1 MGLQFPLR
9 NQEGNY
15 FNNYNMKAFVATV
28 AMAAAAS
35 ASPAADPALLYTAG
49 GAVVP
54 AAGYPV
60 VSPLTYATA
69 PLAHTIPVAHTT
81 YTVPEVSVPTVGL
94 KDTGLVVHP
103 ESGAIT
109 PEFTAAQVK
118 AAPELDAN
126 TVAIQKLAVTGSKVV
141 QKAATYTVPHVATHV
156 APVVALGKREAEAE
170 AKPEAEAEAEAKPGF
185 FYSSGVVHPGAYH
198 GVYPAVHPAV
208 YSGVVPAVAPVVT
221 STTGLVAHP
230 NGAVTPDLTPAQKVA
245 TLNHYAAKGVVPLV
259 HYGKREAEAD
269 AEADA
274 WGYGYAPAVYGYG
287 SRFYGYPYGGYGYH
301 YGKRSAEA
309 EPTADAEADAYY
321 GYTGYTGVYRPAV
334 YGYGSRVYG
343 YGYPFAGYGYH
354 YGKRSADAEPKAE
367 AEADAYYGY
376 TGYTGVYHPAVYG
389 YGSRVY
395 GYGHGYPYGAGYAY
409 YG

>member
-1 MGLQFPLR
+1 
-9 NQEGNY
+9 
-15 FNNYNMKAFVATV
+15 MKAFVATV

-60 VSPLTYATA
+60 VSPLTYTA
-69 PLAHTIPVAHTT
+69 PVAHTT

-156 APVVALGKREAEAE
+156 APVVALGKREAEAEAE

-259 HYGKREAEAD
+259 HYGKRSADAEADAWGYGYGHPAVYGYGYPYAGYGYHYGKRSADAEPTAD

-287 SRFYGYPYGGYGYH
+287 SRVYGYGYPYAGYGFH
-301 YGKRSAEA
+301 YGKRSADA

-321 GYTGYTGVYRPAV
+321 GYTGYTGVYRPA
-334 YGYGSRVYG
+334 
-343 YGYPFAGYGYH
+343 F
-354 YGKRSADAEPKAE
+354 
-367 AEADAYYGY
+367 
-376 TGYTGVYHPAVYG
+376 YG

>member
-15 FNNYNMKAFVATV
+15 FNNNNMKAFVATV

-60 VSPLTYATA
+60 VSPLTYAAA
-69 PLAHTIPVAHTT
+69 PLAHTFPVAHTT

-126 TVAIQKLAVTGSKVV
+126 TVAIQKLAVTRSKVV

-156 APVVALGKREAEAE
+156 APVVALGRREAEAEAE
-170 AKPEAEAEAEAKPGF
+170 AKPEAEAEAKPGF

-274 WGYGYAPAVYGYG
+274 
-287 SRFYGYPYGGYGYH
+287 
-301 YGKRSAEA
+301 
-309 EPTADAEADAYY
+309 YY
-321 GYTGYTGVYRPAV
+321 GYTGYTGGYRPAA

-343 YGYPFAGYGYH
+343 YGYPYAGYGYH
-354 YGKRSADAEPKAE
+354 YGKRSADAEPTADAE
-367 AEADAYYGY
+367 AGYYG
-376 TGYTGVYHPAVYG
+376 GYYGHRAYG
-389 YGSRVY
+389 YGYPHY
-395 GYGHGYPYGAGYAY
+395 GYGCRAYGHYPYAY
-409 YG
+409 HYGK

>member
-1 MGLQFPLR
+1 
-9 NQEGNY
+9 
-15 FNNYNMKAFVATV
+15 MKAFVATV

-60 VSPLTYATA
+60 VSPLTYAGVPTV
-69 PLAHTIPVAHTT
+69 PVAHTT

-156 APVVALGKREAEAE
+156 APVVALGKREAEAEAE

-259 HYGKREAEAD
+259 HYGKRSADAEAD

-274 WGYGYAPAVYGYG
+274 WGYG
-287 SRFYGYPYGGYGYH
+287 
-301 YGKRSAEA
+301 
-309 EPTADAEADAYY
+309 
-321 GYTGYTGVYRPAV
+321 
-334 YGYGSRVYG
+334 
-343 YGYPFAGYGYH
+343 
-354 YGKRSADAEPKAE
+354 
-367 AEADAYYGY
+367 
-376 TGYTGVYHPAVYG
+376 YHPAVYG

-395 GYGHGYPYGAGYAY
+395 GYPYAGYGFHYGKRSADAEPTADAEADAWFGYNGYTGVYSPAVYGYGRRVYGYGGYGYPYGAGYAY

>member
-35 ASPAADPALLYTAG
+35 ASPAADPALLYTPG

-60 VSPLTYATA
+60 VSPLTYAGVPTV
-69 PLAHTIPVAHTT
+69 PVAHTT

-94 KDTGLVVHP
+94 KDAGLVVHP

-170 AKPEAEAEAEAKPGF
+170 AEAKPEAEAEAKPGF
-185 FYSSGVVHPGAYH
+185 FYSSGVVHPCAYH

-245 TLNHYAAKGVVPLV
+245 TLNHYAAKG
-259 HYGKREAEAD
+259 
-269 AEADA
+269 
-274 WGYGYAPAVYGYG
+274 
-287 SRFYGYPYGGYGYH
+287 
-301 YGKRSAEA
+301 
-309 EPTADAEADAYY
+309 
-321 GYTGYTGVYRPAV
+321 
-334 YGYGSRVYG
+334 
-343 YGYPFAGYGYH
+343 
-354 YGKRSADAEPKAE
+354 
-367 AEADAYYGY
+367 
-376 TGYTGVYHPAVYG
+376 
-389 YGSRVY
+389 
-395 GYGHGYPYGAGYAY
+395 
-409 YG
+409 

>member
-1 MGLQFPLR
+1 
-9 NQEGNY
+9 
-15 FNNYNMKAFVATV
+15 MKAFVATV

-60 VSPLTYATA
+60 VSPLTYAA
-69 PLAHTIPVAHTT
+69 GPVVGPVATHTT

-156 APVVALGKREAEAE
+156 APVVALGKREAEAEAE

-259 HYGKREAEAD
+259 HYGKRSAEAEAD

-274 WGYGYAPAVYGYG
+274 
-287 SRFYGYPYGGYGYH
+287 F
-301 YGKRSAEA
+301 
-309 EPTADAEADAYY
+309 Y
-321 GYTGYTGVYRPAV
+321 GYTGYG
-334 YGYGSRVYG
+334 
-343 YGYPFAGYGYH
+343 
-354 YGKRSADAEPKAE
+354 
-367 AEADAYYGY
+367 
-376 TGYTGVYHPAVYG
+376 YHPAVYG

-395 GYGHGYPYGAGYAY
+395 GYPYAGYGFHYGKRSADAEPTANAEADAWFGYNGYTGVYSPAVYGYGRRVYGYGGYGYPYGAGYAY

>member
-15 FNNYNMKAFVATV
+15 FNNNNMKAFVATV

-60 VSPLTYATA
+60 VSPLTYTV
-69 PLAHTIPVAHTT
+69 PVAHTT

-126 TVAIQKLAVTGSKVV
+126 T
-141 QKAATYTVPHVATHV
+141 
-156 APVVALGKREAEAE
+156 
-170 AKPEAEAEAEAKPGF
+170 EAEAEAEAKPGF

-245 TLNHYAAKGVVPLV
+245 TLNLYAAKGVVPIV
-259 HYGKREAEAD
+259 
-269 AEADA
+269 
-274 WGYGYAPAVYGYG
+274 
-287 SRFYGYPYGGYGYH
+287 
-301 YGKRSAEA
+301 
-309 EPTADAEADAYY
+309 
-321 GYTGYTGVYRPAV
+321 
-334 YGYGSRVYG
+334 
-343 YGYPFAGYGYH
+343 H
-354 YGKRSADAEPKAE
+354 YGKRSADAEAD
-367 AEADAYYGY
+367 AEADAFYGY
-376 TGYTGVYHPAVYG
+376 TG
-389 YGSRVY
+389 
-395 GYGHGYPYGAGYAY
+395 
-409 YG
+409 

>member
-15 FNNYNMKAFVATV
+15 FNNNNMKAFVATV

-126 TVAIQKLAVTGSKVV
+126 T
-141 QKAATYTVPHVATHV
+141 
-156 APVVALGKREAEAE
+156 
-170 AKPEAEAEAEAKPGF
+170 EAEAEAEAKPGF

-259 HYGKREAEAD
+259 HYGKRSAEAEAD

-274 WGYGYAPAVYGYG
+274 FYGYTGYTGAYHPAVYGYG
-287 SRFYGYPYGGYGYH
+287 SRVYGYGYPYAGYGYH
-301 YGKRSAEA
+301 YGKRSADA

-321 GYTGYTGVYRPAV
+321 GYTGYTGV
-334 YGYGSRVYG
+334 
-343 YGYPFAGYGYH
+343 
-354 YGKRSADAEPKAE
+354 
-367 AEADAYYGY
+367 
-376 TGYTGVYHPAVYG
+376 
-389 YGSRVY
+389 
-395 GYGHGYPYGAGYAY
+395 
-409 YG
+409 

>member
-1 MGLQFPLR
+1 
-9 NQEGNY
+9 
-15 FNNYNMKAFVATV
+15 MKAFVATV

-60 VSPLTYATA
+60 VSPLTYAGVPTV
-69 PLAHTIPVAHTT
+69 PVAHTT

-156 APVVALGKREAEAE
+156 APVVALGKREAEAEAE

-274 WGYGYAPAVYGYG
+274 WYGYHPAVYAGYGSRVYGYG
-287 SRFYGYPYGGYGYH
+287 YPYAGYGYH
-301 YGKRSAEA
+301 YGKRSADAEPTADAEADAWGYGYGLPAVYGYGSRVYGYGYPYAGYGYHYGKRSADA

-321 GYTGYTGVYRPAV
+321 GYTGYTGVYRPA
-334 YGYGSRVYG
+334 
-343 YGYPFAGYGYH
+343 F
-354 YGKRSADAEPKAE
+354 
-367 AEADAYYGY
+367 
-376 TGYTGVYHPAVYG
+376 YG

>member
-1 MGLQFPLR
+1 
-9 NQEGNY
+9 
-15 FNNYNMKAFVATV
+15 MKAFVATV

-60 VSPLTYATA
+60 VSPLTYAGVPTV
-69 PLAHTIPVAHTT
+69 PVAHTT

-156 APVVALGKREAEAE
+156 APVVALGKREAEAEAE

-259 HYGKREAEAD
+259 HYGKRSADAEAD

-274 WGYGYAPAVYGYG
+274 FYGYTGYTGAYHPAVYGYG
-287 SRFYGYPYGGYGYH
+287 SRVYGYGYPYAGYGFHYGKRSADAEPTADAEAEAWGYGYHPAVYGYGSRVYGYGYPYAGYGYH
-301 YGKRSAEA
+301 YGKRSADA

-321 GYTGYTGVYRPAV
+321 GYTGYTGVYRPA
-334 YGYGSRVYG
+334 
-343 YGYPFAGYGYH
+343 F
-354 YGKRSADAEPKAE
+354 
-367 AEADAYYGY
+367 
-376 TGYTGVYHPAVYG
+376 YG

>member
-1 MGLQFPLR
+1 
-9 NQEGNY
+9 
-15 FNNYNMKAFVATV
+15 MKAFVATV

-60 VSPLTYATA
+60 VSPLTYA
-69 PLAHTIPVAHTT
+69 AHTVPVAHTT

-156 APVVALGKREAEAE
+156 APVVALGKREAE

-259 HYGKREAEAD
+259 HYGKRSADAEAD

-274 WGYGYAPAVYGYG
+274 WGYGY
-287 SRFYGYPYGGYGYH
+287 H
-301 YGKRSAEA
+301 
-309 EPTADAEADAYY
+309 
-321 GYTGYTGVYRPAV
+321 PAV

-343 YGYPFAGYGYH
+343 YGYPYAGYGYH
-354 YGKRSADAEPKAE
+354 YGKRSADAEPKAD
-367 AEADAYYGY
+367 AEADAWGYG
-376 TGYTGVYHPAVYG
+376 YHPAVYG

-395 GYGHGYPYGAGYAY
+395 GYPYAGYGFHYGKRSADAEPTADAEADAYFGYTGYTGVYSPAVYGYGRRVYGYGGYGYPYGAGYAY

>member
-35 ASPAADPALLYTAG
+35 ASPAADPALLYTPG

-60 VSPLTYATA
+60 VSPLTYAGVPTV
-69 PLAHTIPVAHTT
+69 PVAHTT

-156 APVVALGKREAEAE
+156 APVVALGKREAEAEAE

-259 HYGKREAEAD
+259 HYGKREAEA
-269 AEADA
+269 EADT

-287 SRFYGYPYGGYGYH
+287 SRFYGYPYG
-301 YGKRSAEA
+301 
-309 EPTADAEADAYY
+309 
-321 GYTGYTGVYRPAV
+321 
-334 YGYGSRVYG
+334 
-343 YGYPFAGYGYH
+343 GYGYH

>member
-170 AKPEAEAEAEAKPGF
+170 AEAKPEAEAEAKPGF
-185 FYSSGVVHPGAYH
+185 FYSSGVVHPCAYH

-259 HYGKREAEAD
+259 HYGKHEAEAD

-274 WGYGYAPAVYGYG
+274 DAFYGYTGYTGAYHPAVYGYG
-287 SRFYGYPYGGYGYH
+287 SRVYGYGYPYAGYGYH
-301 YGKRSAEA
+301 YGKRSADA

-321 GYTGYTGVYRPAV
+321 GYTGYTGV
-334 YGYGSRVYG
+334 
-343 YGYPFAGYGYH
+343 
-354 YGKRSADAEPKAE
+354 
-367 AEADAYYGY
+367 
-376 TGYTGVYHPAVYG
+376 
-389 YGSRVY
+389 
-395 GYGHGYPYGAGYAY
+395 
-409 YG
+409 